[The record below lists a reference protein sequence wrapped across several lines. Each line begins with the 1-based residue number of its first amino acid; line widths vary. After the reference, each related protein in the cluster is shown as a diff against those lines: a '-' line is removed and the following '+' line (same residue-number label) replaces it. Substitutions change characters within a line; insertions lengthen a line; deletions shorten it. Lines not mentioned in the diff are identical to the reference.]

1 MVAGLREAVS
11 MDNGQEGFVNILVT
25 GGAGY
30 IGSHTAKLLKR
41 QGHTPIAFDNLSNGW
56 AEWVKF
62 GPFVYGDIR
71 NEEGLFQALEGFK
84 VDAVIHF
91 AAKAYVEESTRLPE
105 EYFDN
110 NVGGTI
116 ALLKAMKRAGTK
128 YLVFSSS
135 CATYGNAKTPS
146 IREDHPKEPTNPYG
160 LSKWQCE
167 QVISTV
173 APVMGLRFA
182 ALRYFNVIGN
192 DPEGDVYEKHDP
204 ETHVLPNL
212 IRAVETGGTFTL
224 FGTNHPTPDGTAV
237 RDYVYVM
244 DLGLAHIRALDI
256 IASQERLLSN
266 VGRGQGTSVREL
278 VSSVEES
285 FGAKVNVLEKPI
297 RPGDPP
303 ELVADNTFL
312 KGWFKHDFKTVKE
325 VVAGLAGAKELSK
338 NKAPSFTTKSTK
350 DTK

>member
-1 MVAGLREAVS
+1 M
-11 MDNGQEGFVNILVT
+11 NILVT

-30 IGSHTAKLLKR
+30 IGSHTSKLLKKE
-41 QGHTPIAFDNLSNGW
+41 GHNPIAFDNLSNGW
-56 AEWVKF
+56 AEWARF
-62 GPFVYGDIR
+62 GPFVFGDIR
-71 NEEGLFQALEGFK
+71 NEEALFNALSGFE

-110 NVGGTI
+110 NVGGTV
-116 ALLKAMKRAGTK
+116 ALLKAMKRSGTK

-135 CATYGNAKTPS
+135 CATYGNARTPT

-160 LSKWQCE
+160 LSKWMCE

-173 APVMGLRFA
+173 APVAGIHYA

-192 DPEGDVYEKHDP
+192 DPDGEIYEKHEP

-212 IRAVETGGTFTL
+212 MKAAHEGGVFRL
-224 FGTNHPTPDGTAV
+224 FGTDHPTPDGTAV

-244 DLGLAHIRALDI
+244 DLALAHIRALNVI
-256 IASQERLLSN
+256 STRERLISN
-266 VGRGQGTSVREL
+266 VGRGFGTSVREL
-278 VSSVEES
+278 LKTVEEAV
-285 FGAKVNVLEKPI
+285 GRRVNVQENPV

-303 ELVADNTFL
+303 ELVADDTHL
-312 KGWFKHDFKTVKE
+312 KTWFRHNFKTVAE
-325 VVAGLAGAKELSK
+325 VVRDLAEQQKLQPA
-338 NKAPSFTTKSTK
+338 
-350 DTK
+350 

>member
-1 MVAGLREAVS
+1 M
-11 MDNGQEGFVNILVT
+11 NILVT

-30 IGSHTAKLLKR
+30 IGSHTAKLLKSV
-41 QGHTPIAFDNLSNGW
+41 GHTPIAFDNLSNGW

-71 NEEGLFQALEGFK
+71 HEEALYQALTAFK

-116 ALLKAMKRAGTK
+116 ALLKAIKRAGTGK
-128 YLVFSSS
+128 LVFSSS
-135 CATYGNAKTPS
+135 CATYGNAKTKT
-146 IREDHPKEPTNPYG
+146 IRENHPQEPTNPYG
-160 LSKWQCE
+160 RSKLQCE
-167 QVISTV
+167 EVIMAV
-173 APVMGLRFA
+173 APVIGLHFA

-192 DPEGDVYEKHDP
+192 DPEREIYERHEP
-204 ETHVLPNL
+204 ETHALPNL
-212 IRAVETGGTFTL
+212 IRAVESGGYFTL
-224 FGTNHPTPDGTAV
+224 FGTDHPTPDGTAI

-244 DLGLAHIRALDI
+244 DLALAHIRALDVI
-256 IASQERLLSN
+256 TAQERLVSN
-266 VGRGQGTSVREL
+266 VGQGRGTSVREL
-278 VSSVEES
+278 LTTVENA
-285 FGAKVNVLEKPI
+285 FGTPVKVIEKPI

-312 KGWFKHDFKTVKE
+312 KTWFKHEFKSVTG
-325 VVAGLAGAKELSK
+325 VVADLVTAQC
-338 NKAPSFTTKSTK
+338 
-350 DTK
+350 

>member
-1 MVAGLREAVS
+1 
-11 MDNGQEGFVNILVT
+11 VNILVT

-30 IGSHTAKLLKR
+30 IGSHTAKLLKKV
-41 QGHTPIAFDNLSNGW
+41 GHSPIAFDNLSNGW

-62 GPFVYGDIR
+62 GQFVYGDIR
-71 NEEGLFQALEGFK
+71 NEEALFQALNGFK

-110 NVGGTI
+110 NVCGTV
-116 ALLKAMKRAGTK
+116 ALLKAMKRAGVSN
-128 YLVFSSS
+128 LVFSSS
-135 CATYGNAKTPS
+135 CATYGNARTPT

-167 QVISTV
+167 EVVATV
-173 APVMGLRFA
+173 APVVGIHYA

-192 DPEGDVYEKHDP
+192 DPDEEIYEKHEP

-212 IRAVETGGTFTL
+212 VRAVQTGGAFTL
-224 FGTNHPTPDGTAV
+224 FGTDHPTPDGTAI

-244 DLGLAHIRALDI
+244 DLALAHIQAFDV
-256 IASQERLLSN
+256 IASQERLISN
-266 VGRGQGTSVREL
+266 VGRGKGVSVREL
-278 VSSVEES
+278 LMTVEEA
-285 FGAKVNVLEKPI
+285 FGTKVNVVEKPI

-303 ELVADNTFL
+303 ELVADDSFL
-312 KGWFKHDFKTVKE
+312 KTWFRHDFKSLKE
-325 VVAGLAGAKELSK
+325 VVGGLAGSHSLG
-338 NKAPSFTTKSTK
+338 
-350 DTK
+350 

>member
-1 MVAGLREAVS
+1 MK
-11 MDNGQEGFVNILVT
+11 ILVT

-41 QGHTPIAFDNLSNGW
+41 EGHVPIAFDNLSNGW

-62 GPFVYGDIR
+62 GPFVFGDIR
-71 NEEGLFQALEGFK
+71 DEEALYHALVGFQ

-105 EYFDN
+105 KYFDN

-128 YLVFSSS
+128 RLVFSSS
-135 CATYGNAKTPS
+135 CAVYGDAQTQTISEN
-146 IREDHPKEPTNPYG
+146 HPKNPKNPYG

-167 QVISTV
+167 QVVNGV
-173 APVMGLRFA
+173 APVAGIHYA
-182 ALRYFNVIGN
+182 ALRYFNVVGN
-192 DPEGDVYEKHDP
+192 DPEGEIYEKHEP

-212 IRAVETGGTFTL
+212 MRAANLGASFSL
-224 FGTNHPTPDGTAV
+224 FGTDHDTPDGTAI

-244 DLGLAHIRALDI
+244 DLAKAHIEALNVI
-256 IASQERLLSN
+256 ESSPRHISN
-266 VGRGQGTSVREL
+266 VGRGVGASVREL
-278 VSSVEES
+278 VRMVEDAV
-285 FGAKVNVLEKPI
+285 GTRVNVQEYPI

-303 ELVADNTFL
+303 RLVADNRFL
-312 KGWFKHDFKTVKE
+312 QTWFRHDFVPLEE
-325 VVAGLAGAKELSK
+325 VVHDLAA
-338 NKAPSFTTKSTK
+338 ATV
-350 DTK
+350 

>member
-1 MVAGLREAVS
+1 
-11 MDNGQEGFVNILVT
+11 VNILVT

-30 IGSHTAKLLKR
+30 IGSHTAKLLKKA
-41 QGHTPIAFDNLSNGW
+41 GHTPIAFDNLSNGW

-71 NEEGLFQALEGFK
+71 NEEALFQALRGFK
-84 VDAVIHF
+84 VEAVIHF

-110 NVGGTI
+110 NVCGTV

-128 YLVFSSS
+128 NLVFSSS
-135 CATYGNAKTPS
+135 CATYGNAKTPT
-146 IREDHPKEPTNPYG
+146 IGEDHPHEPTNPYG
-160 LSKWQCE
+160 LSKWHCE
-167 QVISTV
+167 QVVATA
-173 APVMGLRFA
+173 APVIGLHYA

-192 DPEGDVYEKHDP
+192 DPEGEIYEKHEP

-212 IRAVETGGTFTL
+212 IRAVEAGGTFTL
-224 FGTNHPTPDGTAV
+224 FGTDHPTPDGTAI

-244 DLGLAHIRALDI
+244 DLALAHIRALDM
-256 IASQERLLSN
+256 IASQERLVSN
-266 VGRGQGTSVREL
+266 VGRGQGVSVREL
-278 VSSVEES
+278 VATVEDAI
-285 FGAKVNVLEKPI
+285 GAKVRVVEKPI

-312 KGWFKHDFKTVKE
+312 KTWFSHEFKSVKD
-325 VVAGLAGAKELSK
+325 VVEDLAG
-338 NKAPSFTTKSTK
+338 TKRLK
-350 DTK
+350 